1 MSIKLEIIGIAAS
14 LILAAIV
21 IYLLR
26 NKRLKE
32 SYAIFWGVISVITI
46 VIALWYDGVKILTK
60 FLDIISP
67 INGVFFIALFL
78 LAILSLYFSVQFTH
92 ISKKIRTLAQ
102 ENTILREKL
111 ENLEKKMIFPVENT
125 FYKIP

>member
-111 ENLEKKMIFPVENT
+111 ENLEKKINLPVENI

>member
-111 ENLEKKMIFPVENT
+111 ENLEKKMIFPVENI